1 MTLRTRFMKG
11 LAGQL
16 GHPRGPLGRVV
27 AARLNRRNR
36 SKVTAAIDAL
46 GELDAAAVADLG
58 FGGGVGLEV
67 LLERVGTAGHVHG
80 VELSQTMLSRAQRRF
95 RNEVSEGRLYL
106 HAGTLARLPLA
117 DDSLEAAITVNT
129 IYFLPEL
136 DAAFAELARCLKS
149 SGRAVVGIADP
160 DMMTKLPF
168 TEYGFHIR
176 PVAEVVA
183 TLSRAGLALLED
195 RRAGEGDEAG
205 HLLVVT
211 PA

>member
-1 MTLRTRFMKG
+1 MTLRTRFRKG

-27 AARLNRRNR
+27 GRRLNRSNR
-36 SKVTAAIDAL
+36 GKVTASIDAL
-46 GELDAAAVADLG
+46 GDLDAAAVADLG

-67 LLERVGTAGHVHG
+67 LLDRVGTAGHVHG

-95 RNEVSEGRLYL
+95 RNEVGEGRLHL
-106 HAGTLARLPLA
+106 HAGSLTQLPLA
-117 DDSLEAAITVNT
+117 DDSLDAAITVNT

-136 DAAFAELARCLKS
+136 DPALAELARCLKP

-160 DMMTKLPF
+160 VMMTKVPF

-176 PVAEVVA
+176 SVAEVVA
-183 TLSRAGLALLED
+183 ALSRAPLALKED
-195 RRAGEGDEAG
+195 RRVGEGDEAG